1 MAKKFKERKREML
14 VERKEYWEI
23 SDILSD
29 LGIEYRCRVTVD
41 SDFSVLEFNVTLP
54 AFMTIEKILKAKK
67 IQYRMFRWRD

>member
-1 MAKKFKERKREML
+1 MAKNFKERKREML

-29 LGIEYRCRVTVD
+29 LGIDYRCRDTVD
-41 SDFSVLEFNVTLP
+41 IDFSVLEFNVTLP

>member
-1 MAKKFKERKREML
+1 MAKKFKERKRAML

-23 SDILSD
+23 SDILGD
-29 LGIEYRCRVTVD
+29 LGIDYVCRDTVD

-54 AFMTIEKILKAKK
+54 VFMTIEKILKAKK